1 MSKAKRTSGDASLDS
16 DPDPDSGLHSGDGS
30 LSFEG
35 ALDQLEQT
43 VARLEAGEMPLEE
56 ALELFEAGVNLS
68 RQCDATLEAAE
79 RRVEIL
85 IADRADNSAD
95 DSVGEEASED
105 FDFEDDSEDF
115 ED

>member
-1 MSKAKRTSGDASLDS
+1 MSKAKRTSGDVSL
-16 DPDPDSGLHSGDGS
+16 DPDPGLHSGDGS

-68 RQCDATLEAAE
+68 RQCDATLESAE
-79 RRVEIL
+79 RRIEIL
-85 IADRADNSAD
+85 IADRADDSAD